1 MRIVD
6 SHRSLESND
15 ENFGVSYNQR
25 NGYQFY
31 LTDGE
36 LPGLACSQLFY
47 ATFAALPYMKYLHY
61 NISFLK
67 ICHQIIVLPSTKLF
81 DD

>member
-36 LPGLACSQLFY
+36 LPGCVFRSI
-47 ATFAALPYMKYLHY
+47 PV
-61 NISFLK
+61 
-67 ICHQIIVLPSTKLF
+67 HQF
-81 DD
+81 R